1 MGTLEPQGPSSR
13 GWGRAENGQ
22 IAPAQPRCSAL
33 VWTGPDTAQERPALG
48 HGTAPR
54 KSPGF
59 SLEGTTMEKLA
70 FLGPAVTRALT
81 LNFPAS
87 LKFTS
92 SLFSPA
98 ARRGA
103 LILGSANKA
112 MVLSASWAK

>member
-1 MGTLEPQGPSSR
+1 
-13 GWGRAENGQ
+13 
-22 IAPAQPRCSAL
+22 
-33 VWTGPDTAQERPALG
+33 
-48 HGTAPR
+48 
-54 KSPGF
+54 
-59 SLEGTTMEKLA
+59 MEELA

-112 MVLSASWAK
+112 TVLSASWA